1 MKKQPSLLVIQ
12 WNYTD
17 YIGEIDMKLFISSL
31 VRGMAQMEKIALWV
45 DQKQETGLGV
55 ELIAFTH
62 DEVYWDRLKRLL
74 SKLSCPLTFHGPYIN
89 VEATS
94 PKGTLEYS
102 HLIDSYCRVCSLAAE
117 YHVNHIVF
125 HYTQKGVLAEEKPYV
140 KDRMIENLGTILDIG
155 KREGAEILVENLPYP
170 SNGLPLCTNEE
181 YKELYDLFPNMCG
194 LIDMGHAYLTQLP
207 MGGFLENYGERI
219 HAYHFHNNDGMKD
232 CHNSILN
239 GKIDYEKFA
248 VLFQKYTPDARIVLE
263 YEPHAWVS
271 EELME
276 RDINYVNKLYFS

>member
-1 MKKQPSLLVIQ
+1 
-12 WNYTD
+12 
-17 YIGEIDMKLFISSL
+17 
-31 VRGMAQMEKIALWV
+31 
-45 DQKQETGLGV
+45 
-55 ELIAFTH
+55 
-62 DEVYWDRLKRLL
+62 
-74 SKLSCPLTFHGPYIN
+74 
-89 VEATS
+89 
-94 PKGTLEYS
+94 
-102 HLIDSYCRVCSLAAE
+102 
-117 YHVNHIVF
+117 
-125 HYTQKGVLAEEKPYV
+125 
-140 KDRMIENLGTILDIG
+140 
-155 KREGAEILVENLPYP
+155 
-170 SNGLPLCTNEE
+170 
-181 YKELYDLFPNMCG
+181 MCG

-232 CHNSILN
+232 CHNSILK